1 MLVQLYDRQA
11 GQLAKAG
18 GGNGLP
24 RPAPTQDDYSFHPD
38 QYARQHQRWRGGG
51 GGEGGIR
58 THGPLQDTRFP
69 VVPIRPLSHPSRATQ
84 ANLWGAPVAPCGGR
98 VLRNGSP

>member
-1 MLVQLYDRQA
+1 MAPVWSQRYPRNVQ
-11 GQLAKAG
+11 
-18 GGNGLP
+18 GNIGAP
-24 RPAPTQDDYSFHPD
+24 SGETDPASTPSGKVAPPVEVAIRLDT
-38 QYARQHQRWRGGG
+38 RR